1 MTNAMT
7 AIASRERNPTQHSTA
22 MSRATLR
29 EAAYRSKLPLLEGP
43 NRPTTEKPALTSAL
57 TVVTMAQVQKRRI
70 ISTHLR
76 RRWGSSEAGGQAG
89 VIATCEIATALGRH
103 STKS

>member
-70 ISTHLR
+70 MSTHLR
-76 RRWGSSEAGGQAG
+76 WRVQGRWP
-89 VIATCEIATALGRH
+89 GRGPRH
-103 STKS
+103 LRDRDGARET